1 MLPGHV
7 EVRTVIL
14 TSFDPFVEF
23 ERQFGRLSRRP
34 FGQDGFAVMPMDGI
48 RRDNEVELRF
58 DLPGIEPDSIE
69 VTVDRN
75 VLSVRASREE
85 KYGEDERAFIRER
98 RTGSFARRVYLP
110 EHLDAGAVEASYH
123 DGVLTVRI
131 PVQEKAQPRKIEI
144 QRAGASL
151 PAADDAQEIA
161 S

>member
-1 MLPGHV
+1 M
-7 EVRTVIL
+7 IL

-23 ERQFGRLSRRP
+23 ERQFGRLSRQA
-34 FGQDGFAVMPMDGI
+34 FGQDGFAVMPMDGV

-75 VLSVRASREE
+75 VLTVSASREE

-98 RTGSFARRVYLP
+98 RTGKFARRVYLP
-110 EHLDAGAVEASYH
+110 EHLDASAVAASY
-123 DGVLTVRI
+123 DAGVLTVRI
-131 PVQEKAQPRKIEI
+131 PVLEKAQPRKIEI
-144 QRAGASL
+144 RRAESL
-151 PAADDAQEIA
+151 PAADGKQEIA